1 MIVAFRRF
9 AGWGWRYGRSR
20 KRQKGREPTPHR
32 TLLAPD
38 YLLRNNDLRRTMNTI
53 AFIRIDGSATFCDHD
68 ETITACGLVP
78 GERRATMGLP

>member
-1 MIVAFRRF
+1 
-9 AGWGWRYGRSR
+9 
-20 KRQKGREPTPHR
+20 
-32 TLLAPD
+32 
-38 YLLRNNDLRRTMNTI
+38 MNTI